1 MQDWFGAS
9 ETVGALIVESDDRVA
24 STEPITK
31 EASPDLAVTLH
42 DDRQGP
48 VTAEITLMTEPGMN
62 LQQRQLVTGRAQS
75 LEGCWWLDVRR
86 HSNDPPSQADDEPV
100 KKALRQIIA
109 PQAPAAAAHLEGR
122 YGGGS
127 EMRAWQQSHSWEK
140 PPWHDEARAGCD
152 AILRKCVAEV
162 PGFEAAHARH
172 EIRLSLM
179 LTNRSDLAGVVISP
193 LHHGYGGQQGDL
205 SDLRDH
211 AQRRIDDKSTRQQS
225 RHPGEKWLVVMC
237 AHLWLVEC
245 VRDAFASDDTP
256 MHDHTLAPLTEL
268 DLRQFDEVWIAA
280 PLNSEGDQARI
291 VKLAH
296 RWPPSVSSCEL

>member
-9 ETVGALIVESDDRVA
+9 EKVGSLIVESDDRVA

-42 DDRQGP
+42 DDRR

-62 LQQRQLVTGRAQS
+62 LRHQQLVTGRAS
-75 LEGCWWLDVRR
+75 PEGCWWLDVRR
-86 HSNDPPSQADDEPV
+86 HSNDPPSQSDDAPV

-109 PQAPAAAAHLEGR
+109 PQAPVAAAHLEGR

-127 EMRAWQQSHSWEK
+127 EMRVWQQSYPWEK
-140 PPWHDEARAGCD
+140 PPWHDEARACCD
-152 AILRKCVAEV
+152 EILRRCVAEV
-162 PGFEAAHARH
+162 PGFEAAHAHH
-172 EIRLSLM
+172 EIRLRLM
-179 LTNRSDLAGVVISP
+179 LTIRTDLAGVVISP

-211 AQRRIDDKSTRQQS
+211 AQRRIDEKSARQQS
-225 RHPGEKWLVVMC
+225 RHPGEKWLVLMC

-245 VRDAFASDDTP
+245 MQDAFVADDTP

-280 PLNSEGDQARI
+280 PLNSEGDEART
-291 VKLAH
+291 VKLTH
-296 RWPPSVSSCEL
+296 RRPPSVSSCAL